1 MLDIEMVFLIIF
13 ALVCFILFTYGIYRA
28 LHSKK
33 DPAMPQQKKEPLF
46 KPDPVITVQA
56 TIIAKTPVYFSGGY
70 SQDRLVFELPDHS
83 RLSFEVYCEK
93 SAVWFVGE
101 QGTLT
106 YTVRS
111 ETRNSFESFVLDPNA
126 APAVPTAPA
135 AVDSSANTAP
145 VVSTPAVV
153 VRISSEEKKVLFE
166 LPDGERKNFV
176 IPVST
181 FVLLREG
188 LSGQLS
194 YQGDTFSLFTPDSS
208 L

>member
-1 MLDIEMVFLIIF
+1 MLDIEMVFLIIL
-13 ALVCFILFTYGIYRA
+13 ALVCFILFIYGIYRA

-33 DPAMPQQKKEPLF
+33 DPAKTQPKKT
-46 KPDPVITVQA
+46 DPVITVQA
-56 TIIAKTPVYFSGGY
+56 ALIAKTPAYSPGGY
-70 SQDRLVFELPDHS
+70 LEDRLVFKLPDHS
-83 RLSFEVYCEK
+83 RLSFEVDCEE

-106 YTVRS
+106 YTICCG
-111 ETRNSFESFVLDPNA
+111 TDKFFESFVPDPDA
-126 APAVPTAPA
+126 APA

-166 LPDGERKNFV
+166 LPDGNCV
-176 IPVST
+176 NLSVPVV
-181 FVLLREG
+181 VLPLLAVG

>member
-1 MLDIEMVFLIIF
+1 MLDIEMVFLIIL
-13 ALVCFILFTYGIYRA
+13 ALVCFILFIYGIYRA

-56 TIIAKTPVYFSGGY
+56 TIIAKTPSYSHGGY
-70 SQDRLVFELPDHS
+70 LQDRLVFEMPDHS
-83 RLSFEVYCEK
+83 RLSFLVYCEK
-93 SAVWFVGE
+93 SVVWFVGE

-106 YTVRS
+106 YTFRS
-111 ETRNSFESFVLDPNA
+111 ETSKSFESFVLDPNA
-126 APAVPTAPA
+126 APTVPTAPA

-145 VVSTPAVV
+145 VVSSSAVII
-153 VRISSEEKKVLFE
+153 RLTGSDSSALFE
-166 LPDGERKNFV
+166 LPNGERRCFV
-176 IPVST
+176 IPAST
-181 FVLLREG
+181 FLFLREG